1 MKKVRLMTNFNE
13 KIMKNSIYLTD
24 CLFGLKKIADDSID
38 MVYLDPPFF
47 TQTTQRLT
55 DKNGNEY
62 SFDDTWDSIEEYIH
76 YLEERIIEIKRI
88 MKETGNL
95 FVHCD
100 RTAAHYIRVMLDR
113 VFGIDNFRS
122 EIIWSYRRWSNSKKG
137 LLDSHQNIYYYSK
150 SSEYKFNKIYSDYSV
165 TTNIDQILQERARNE
180 HGKTVYKT
188 DSNGQVMF
196 SNEKK
201 GVPLSDVWEI
211 PFLNPKAK
219 ERTGYPT
226 QKPLELLERII
237 EISTNEGDV
246 ILDPFCGS
254 GTTLVAAKRLRR
266 DYIGFDI
273 NSSAIKVT
281 NARLE
286 NPIKS
291 SSSLLK
297 KGKKYYDTK
306 NKKEKQILSNFEC
319 DIVQRNKGLDAIL
332 RNKLNGSNVGIRIQK
347 ENEKLE
353 NALRELKRAMNKRNF
368 TTSILIRT
376 NFKDSIV
383 DDENVIVLDTYKTQI
398 YNQINEE
405 Q

>member
-1 MKKVRLMTNFNE
+1 MTRFNE
-13 KIMKNSIYLTD
+13 EIIKNSIYLTD
-24 CLFGLKKIADDSID
+24 CLYGLKRIDDNSID

-47 TQTTQRLT
+47 TQTIQRLT
-55 DKNGNEY
+55 DKSGNEY
-62 SFDDTWDSIEEYIH
+62 SFDDTWNSIEEYIN

-88 MKETGNL
+88 LKKTGNL

-100 RTAAHYIRVMLDR
+100 RTASHYIRVMLDK

-165 TTNIDQILQERARNE
+165 TTNIDQILQERVRNE

-188 DSNGQVMF
+188 DRNGQIMF
-196 SNEKK
+196 LNQKK

-246 ILDPFCGS
+246 VLDPFCGS
-254 GTTLVAAKRLRR
+254 GTTLVAAKRLFRN
-266 DYIGFDI
+266 YIGFDI
-273 NSSAIKVT
+273 NSSAIKIA
-281 NARLE
+281 NERLE

-291 SSSLLK
+291 SSTLLK
-297 KGKKYYDTK
+297 KGKEYYDTK
-306 NKKEKQILSNFEC
+306 SKKEKQILSNFEC

-332 RNKLNGSNVGIRIQK
+332 RNKLNGSNAGIRIQK
-347 ENEKLE
+347 ENETLE
-353 NALRELKRAMNKRNF
+353 NALRELKKAMNKRNF
-368 TTSILIRT
+368 NTSILIRT
-376 NFKDSIV
+376 NFKDSVV
-383 DDENVIVLDTYKTQI
+383 DDERVIVLDTYKTQI
-398 YNQINEE
+398 YNKINTGE
-405 Q
+405 